1 MYGTNRGE
9 SLGLALAANSRKL
22 QANQN
27 ELKLLRQSID
37 ILTLTQLAQLNPKQ
51 MANFELLMD
60 DFQEAENSESKEN

>member
-9 SLGLALAANSRKL
+9 SLGMALAANSRKL

-51 MANFELLMD
+51 LANFELLMD
-60 DFQEAENSESKEN
+60 EDRKSVV

>member
-37 ILTLTQLAQLNPKQ
+37 ILTFTQLAQLNPKQ
-51 MANFELLMD
+51 MANFEVLMD
-60 DFQEAENSESKEN
+60 DFQKAENEEER

>member
-37 ILTLTQLAQLNPKQ
+37 ILTFTQLAQLNPKQ
-51 MANFELLMD
+51 MANFEVLMD
-60 DFQEAENSESKEN
+60 DFQKAENEED